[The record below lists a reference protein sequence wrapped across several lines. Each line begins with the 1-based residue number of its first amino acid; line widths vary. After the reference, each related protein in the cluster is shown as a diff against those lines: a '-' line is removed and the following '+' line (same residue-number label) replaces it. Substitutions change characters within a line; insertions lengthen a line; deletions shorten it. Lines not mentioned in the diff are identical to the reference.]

1 MKDVIAL
8 LETERADLLD
18 RVAKVDAAIAALGGK
33 PGRSRSSAQPAKP
46 ARRRRN
52 MSDEERKAA
61 SERMKNYWAERRKQS
76 AAGDA
81 GKVGKAETEASEA

>member
-8 LETERADLLD
+8 LETERAELLD
-18 RVAKVDAAIAALGGK
+18 RVARVDAAIAALGGK
-33 PGRSRSSAQPAKP
+33 PGRSRSSAQPGKP

-81 GKVGKAETEASEA
+81 GKDGKAETEASDE